1 MESILLEGPANTN
14 TYMIAGFSVIFGVM
28 LLYVLS
34 LIVRRRNLTQDLE
47 LLQELDSGEIP
58 E

>member
-14 TYMIAGFSVIFGVM
+14 TYMIAGFSVIFGIM

-34 LIVRRRNLTQDLE
+34 LIIRRRNLTQDLE
-47 LLQELDSGEIP
+47 LLRELDSGETP